1 MQTQQN
7 REKSLEQY
15 DSVIINAKE
24 IVLKKSGLYGQSW
37 EICRPFSMLDQAGI
51 KIQRIRTIQENA
63 GVQRVT
69 DEPIADDFRHIIN
82 YCIFGLI
89 LLNGGIPQDQSV
101 AEQYDIFSNETRNLF
116 EKKNHDYG
124 EAWRELAI
132 SSMTDLMLMK
142 LMRAKYMHKTRTD
155 SKEAL
160 NEIFKDIL
168 NYAVF
173 CRIKISEGEDPLL

>member
-7 REKSLEQY
+7 KEKSQEQY
-15 DSVIINAKE
+15 DSVIANAKE

-37 EICRPFSMLDQAGI
+37 DICRPFSMLDQVWI
-51 KIQRIRTIQENA
+51 KIQRIRTTQENA
-63 GVQRVT
+63 GVQRVK
-69 DEPIADDFRHIIN
+69 DEPIADDFGHIIN

-89 LLNGGIPQDQSV
+89 LLNGGIPQGQNI

-124 EAWRELAI
+124 EAWRDLAI
-132 SSMTDLMLMK
+132 SSMVDLMLMK
-142 LMRAKYMHKTRTD
+142 AMRAKHMHKKRTD

-160 NEIFKDIL
+160 SEIFKDIL

-173 CRIKISEGEDPLL
+173 CKIRISEGEDPLL